1 MIRHHAFIEA
11 LAALDEK
18 DPLWMSTLG
27 GFSVLRVVD
36 SIAGREAEPPLA
48 AARKA
53 TEAIPQKDPSRGIL
67 MRIVDRLEKKPEL
80 SSEVGNDLLSYGR
93 AMDVE
98 ARWFIAA
105 DIFDTLGEVFQAR
118 EHFELVTDAATA
130 LGSAARNLGD
140 WERSASAYA
149 TAQHL
154 ADSVRDV
161 ARSLIVEVGIA
172 TTSMMRG
179 NLPAADAVL
188 DEVMAAAERE
198 GLDSVKAIALHAR
211 ASVAHT
217 RGDYRRAIHFAHQ
230 SLELTTNTGA
240 RDRLLADIA
249 AAYAGLGIFDTARD
263 GYTIVALT
271 SPHRAVRWQAKLNL
285 MELAIAEGS
294 EARFDELRD
303 ELDREPLDPRLR
315 AYFLL
320 YSGLGLKRFGRT
332 GADEMLEAARE
343 HAAQHD
349 LHQIAFEAE
358 GASRESVAATVA
370 QPEHEVPTELID
382 IAQRISGLRQSV
394 TG

>member
-249 AAYAGLGIFDTARD
+249 AAYAGLGIFDTPRRLYNCRTDFAPPRRAMAGEAQPD
-263 GYTIVALT
+263 GAGNRRRV
-271 SPHRAVRWQAKLNL
+271 
-285 MELAIAEGS
+285 GS
-294 EARFDELRD
+294 EVR
-303 ELDREPLDPRLR
+303 
-315 AYFLL
+315 
-320 YSGLGLKRFGRT
+320 
-332 GADEMLEAARE
+332 
-343 HAAQHD
+343 
-349 LHQIAFEAE
+349 
-358 GASRESVAATVA
+358 
-370 QPEHEVPTELID
+370 
-382 IAQRISGLRQSV
+382 
-394 TG
+394 